1 MNNFVRSYQF
11 ISPNDDQENDK
22 IIYIYIYICIYI
34 YIYIYIYNIYIYIYI
49 YLSTLQTNMAKEN
62 VRLDFRPKI

>member
-34 YIYIYIYNIYIYIYI
+34 YIFIYIYIYNIYIYIFKYFKNK
-49 YLSTLQTNMAKEN
+49 YGERKRKT
-62 VRLDFRPKI
+62 RL

>member
-22 IIYIYIYICIYI
+22 IIYIYIYIYI
-34 YIYIYIYNIYIYIYI
+34 FKYFKNKYGERKRK
-49 YLSTLQTNMAKEN
+49 T
-62 VRLDFRPKI
+62 RL

>member
-22 IIYIYIYICIYI
+22 IIYIYIYI
-34 YIYIYIYNIYIYIYI
+34 
-49 YLSTLQTNMAKEN
+49 YLSTLKTNMAKEN

>member
-1 MNNFVRSYQF
+1 MSNFVRSYQF

-22 IIYIYIYICIYI
+22 IIYIYIY
-34 YIYIYIYNIYIYIYI
+34 
-49 YLSTLQTNMAKEN
+49 LSTLKTNMAKEN

>member
-22 IIYIYIYICIYI
+22 IIYIYIYM
-34 YIYIYIYNIYIYIYI
+34 YIYI
-49 YLSTLQTNMAKEN
+49 YLY
-62 VRLDFRPKI
+62 IYI